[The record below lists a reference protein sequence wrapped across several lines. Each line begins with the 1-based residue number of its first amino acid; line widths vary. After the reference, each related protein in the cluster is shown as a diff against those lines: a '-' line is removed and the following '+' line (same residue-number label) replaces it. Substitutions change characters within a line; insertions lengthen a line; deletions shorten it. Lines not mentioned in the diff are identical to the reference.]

1 MLTAAAEQ
9 VGLMK
14 PTDLVMTILS
24 PWPQLVQ
31 KPSRYQMKPMH
42 FYQQQASALRG
53 HKFPHCPWSEYSCLQ
68 SHKFIPAFNFAHCAG
83 SL

>member
-9 VGLMK
+9 VSLIK
-14 PTDLVMTILS
+14 PTDQVMTILS

-42 FYQQQASALRG
+42 FYQQQASALLN
-53 HKFPHCPWSEYSCLQ
+53 KFPQCPCSEYSCPE
-68 SHKFIPAFNFAHCAG
+68 SHKFIPAFNVAHCAD